1 MPFLCPAAL
10 LLALALPHAHAQPAQ
25 AVEQA
30 RAVLASYIAKSQAF
44 DPSLAELYS
53 DRAHIENLRTYPT
66 GEVRQ
71 LTIPARQYKALIQNA
86 MPTARARGDTNRY
99 SVPRFTAQG
108 GDVRIAMTRHSNLK
122 NYSSPLVLV
131 VGREADGTWR
141 IIEERSESRP

>member
-1 MPFLCPAAL
+1 
-10 LLALALPHAHAQPAQ
+10 LALALQTAQAQPAE
-25 AVEQA
+25 AVDQA
-30 RAVLASYIAKSQAF
+30 RALLASYIAKSQAF

-71 LTIPARQYKALIQNA
+71 LTIPARQYKALIQKA
-86 MPTARARGDTNRY
+86 MPMARARGDSNRY
-99 SVPRFTAQG
+99 SPPRYSAQG
-108 GDVRIAMTRHSNLK
+108 GDVRITMTRHSELK

-131 VGREADGTWR
+131 VGREADGAWK